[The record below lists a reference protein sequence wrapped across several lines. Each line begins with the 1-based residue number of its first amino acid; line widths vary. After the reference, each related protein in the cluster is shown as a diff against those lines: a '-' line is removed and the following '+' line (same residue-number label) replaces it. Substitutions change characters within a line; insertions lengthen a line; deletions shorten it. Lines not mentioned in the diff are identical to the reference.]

1 MLIMILCILHQNNI
15 LRLISNLGFLIPT
28 KYDESCDAARHH
40 SELEDQ
46 AVVMSLGL
54 VGLLLTYDE
63 VRMTWPVICYPF
75 VVRIMLI
82 ILIT

>member
-1 MLIMILCILHQNNI
+1 MMMPEPCN
-15 LRLISNLGFLIPT
+15 
-28 KYDESCDAARHH
+28 AARHH

-54 VGLLLTYDE
+54 VGLLLTYDKE
-63 VRMTWPVICYPF
+63 QMTWPVICYPF

-82 ILIT
+82 NSDYLIKIVTVSY